1 MEKNGENWPDD
12 IPGNCYTISVAQ
24 FRVEVLL
31 VTNKV
36 SFVEKACSHLPLSI
50 VLLQ

>member
-24 FRVEVLL
+24 FRVEVQL
-31 VTNKV
+31 VCNNTEDIANTLAIINA
-36 SFVEKACSHLPLSI
+36 EELRI
-50 VLLQ
+50 